1 MKLHT
6 LRSKSGAK
14 HRRKRVGRGNG
25 SGMGTFSCKGMNGQN
40 ARSGGN
46 RRPGFE
52 GGQTSF
58 ISRMPKL
65 KGFKNP
71 GRVPFQAVNVKDLE
85 IFDNGA
91 TVDVVALV
99 EKGLVAKKN
108 LPVKILGDG
117 DLSKKLTV
125 KVDAVSKSAEDKI
138 KKAGG
143 TCEVKRSTSKNN
155 EKEKKADKKAQT
167 EENVAKVKEEAA
179 PAEEP
184 ANGASETSSSGVN
197 EVNEAKKEKKEK
209 DPSPAASDPEEEK

>member
-1 MKLHT
+1 MKLLT
-6 LRSKSGAK
+6 LRSKSGAR
-14 HRRKRVGRGNG
+14 HRKKRVGRGNG
-25 SGMGTFSCKGMNGQN
+25 SGMGTFSCRGMKGQK

-58 ISRMPKL
+58 VQRMPKL
-65 KGFKNP
+65 RGFKNP
-71 GRVPFQAVNVKDLE
+71 SRVPFQAVNVKDLE

-91 TVDVVALV
+91 TVDVLALV

-117 DLSKKLTV
+117 DLSKKLTI

-143 TCEVKRSTSKNN
+143 TCEIAPKKAKATPAEKPAQ
-155 EKEKKADKKAQT
+155 EEAPKEKPEAEKA
-167 EENVAKVKEEAA
+167 EAA
-179 PAEEP
+179 P
-184 ANGASETSSSGVN
+184 
-197 EVNEAKKEKKEK
+197 
-209 DPSPAASDPEEEK
+209 EEK

>member
-1 MKLHT
+1 MKLLT
-6 LRSKSGAK
+6 LRSKSGAR
-14 HRRKRVGRGNG
+14 HRKKRVGRGNG
-25 SGMGTFSCKGMNGQN
+25 SGMGTFSCRGMNGQN

-65 KGFKNP
+65 RGFKNP

-91 TVDVVALV
+91 TVDNNVLL

-117 DLSKKLTV
+117 DLSKKLTI

-143 TCEVKRSTSKNN
+143 TCEVAPK
-155 EKEKKADKKAQT
+155 KEKT
-167 EENVAKVKEEAA
+167 
-179 PAEEP
+179 P
-184 ANGASETSSSGVN
+184 
-197 EVNEAKKEKKEK
+197 KKEKKSKKATPETAAEELTK
-209 DPSPAASDPEEEK
+209 EEDPSPAVSDPEK

>member
-1 MKLHT
+1 MKLLT
-6 LRSKSGAK
+6 LRSKSGAR

-25 SGMGTFSCKGMNGQN
+25 SGMGTFSCRGMNGQN

-71 GRVPFQAVNVKDLE
+71 SRVPFQAVNVKDLE
-85 IFDNGA
+85 VFDNGA
-91 TVDVVALV
+91 TVDNKVLY

-117 DLSKKLTV
+117 ELAKKLTV
-125 KVDAVSKSAEDKI
+125 KVDSISKSAEDKI

-143 TCEVKRSTSKNN
+143 TCELNP
-155 EKEKKADKKAQT
+155 KKPQAPKKG
-167 EENVAKVKEEAA
+167 KAA
-179 PAEEP
+179 RE
-184 ANGASETSSSGVN
+184 
-197 EVNEAKKEKKEK
+197 EAKKEAKTE
-209 DPSPAASDPEEEK
+209 

>member
-1 MKLHT
+1 MKLLT
-6 LRSKSGAK
+6 LRSKSGAR
-14 HRRKRVGRGNG
+14 HRKKRVGRGNG
-25 SGMGTFSCKGMNGQN
+25 SGMGTFSCRGMNGQN

-85 IFDNGA
+85 AFDND
-91 TVDVVALV
+91 TNVDNKALY

-125 KVDAVSKSAEDKI
+125 KVDAISKSAEDKI

-143 TCEVKRSTSKNN
+143 TCELNPKKPQAPKRGR
-155 EKEKKADKKAQT
+155 AAR
-167 EENVAKVKEEAA
+167 EEAA
-179 PAEEP
+179 R
-184 ANGASETSSSGVN
+184 AS
-197 EVNEAKKEKKEK
+197 KEK
-209 DPSPAASDPEEEK
+209 DPTPEAADSKK